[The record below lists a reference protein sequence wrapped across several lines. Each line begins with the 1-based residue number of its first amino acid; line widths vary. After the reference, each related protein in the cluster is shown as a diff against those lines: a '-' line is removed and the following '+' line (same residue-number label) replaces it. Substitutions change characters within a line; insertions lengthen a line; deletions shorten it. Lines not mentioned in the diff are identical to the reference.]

1 MNNYYFT
8 GIGGIGMSAIA
19 QLFKAQGD
27 IVSGSDR
34 DYDNNINLNLFNKLT
49 TQGIK
54 LYPQDGSGINMEL
67 KNLVVSSAIETDNLD
82 IKKAKECN
90 VPITTRAELLAKIV
104 NNGFGIAIGGSNG
117 KTSVTALTGWVLDYA
132 GLDPRIIVGGYL
144 NNYITD
150 TNPGNYKSGKSSNVV
165 IEADESDGSIVNY
178 KPQISV
184 ITSISKDHKTIDELS
199 ALFRTFANNTIDEL
213 IINADC
219 RNIRAAKINHKKI
232 TTYGIESEA
241 DIRAEDIKYLSWG
254 TRFRSG
260 AVTFEL
266 NMPGK
271 FNIFNALAAIT
282 VASKLKIPQ
291 ETIAKALVDFKGIE
305 SRMNIMGKVNGNFVI
320 NDYAHN
326 PDKIKAS
333 IEAIKTHSEKDLI
346 VIFQPHGYG
355 PTKFL
360 KEELISVFASKLSG
374 NDTLIMPEIF
384 YAGGTANKSISSRDI
399 TDSLKTKGINANYFS
414 NRNEIIDFLRIESK
428 INHNIL
434 ILGARDNTLPDFC
447 HEIIN
452 NLNNLY

>member
-1 MNNYYFT
+1 MDNYYFT

-19 QLFKAQGD
+19 QLFRSQGN

-34 DYDNNINLNLFNKLT
+34 SYDNNINLNLFKKLV

-132 GLDPRIIVGGYL
+132 GLDPAIIVGGYL
-144 NNYITD
+144 NNYITEK
-150 TNPGNYKSGKSSNVV
+150 NPGNCKSGRSSYVV

-199 ALFRTFANNTIDEL
+199 ALFRTFANNTMGEL
-213 IINADC
+213 IINSDC
-219 RNIRAAKINHKKI
+219 LNIKAAEINHKKI
-232 TTYGIESEA
+232 TTYGIESDA
-241 DIRAEDIKYLSWG
+241 DITAEDIKYLSWG

-271 FNIFNALAAIT
+271 FNIYNALAAIT
-282 VASKLKIPQ
+282 VATMLNIPL

-305 SRMNIMGKVNGNFVI
+305 SRMNIVGKVNGNNVI

-333 IEAIKTHSEKDLI
+333 IEALKTHSKKDLI

-360 KEELISVFASKLSG
+360 KDEFISVFASKLSR

-384 YAGGTANKSISSRDI
+384 YAGGTANKSISSKDI
-399 TDSLKTKGINANYFS
+399 TDLLKTKGINANYFS
-414 NRNEIIDFLRIESK
+414 HRSEIIDFLRIEAK
-428 INHNIL
+428 VNHNIL

-447 HEIIN
+447 QDIIN